1 MPRTRHDAQTLV
13 SLGKE
18 AAVTK
23 ESKLALI
30 IGFVLV
36 LVVGV
41 LVSDHFSQA
50 NKMSLHNLAQ
60 GEQETRTPIASLGT
74 RESQGINNAF
84 REVTPPTRANEFAT
98 IQPPVQDHAPIQID
112 NTNPADTRS
121 ILDDAMKFAQDTI
134 NNTEF
139 HKAAEWKPKEV
150 KSEPTRPLPEKKYQ
164 SYKVVAGDTLIGIA
178 RRLLGNGD
186 RYTEIESLNADKL
199 GPDLVLKIGMTL
211 VLPEDARIITLEDR
225 GTKAPVKRA
234 GDRVYT
240 VKSGDTLGEIAY
252 KLLGTSKRADEI
264 VKLNGL
270 ESADTIFVGMTLKIP
285 AE

>member
-1 MPRTRHDAQTLV
+1 MA

-84 REVTPPTRANEFAT
+84 REVAPPIRSNEVAAN
-98 IQPPVQDHAPIQID
+98 QPPVQNHTPIQID

-121 ILDDAMKFAQDTI
+121 ILDDAVEYARESVK
-134 NNTEF
+134 NTEYPV
-139 HKAAEWKPKEV
+139 AGNWKPKQPEQDTPV
-150 KSEPTRPLPEKKYQ
+150 RPLPEKKYQ
-164 SYKVVAGDTLIGIA
+164 SYKVVTGDTLIGIA

-199 GPDLVLKIGMTL
+199 GPDLVLKVGMTL
-211 VLPEDARIITLEDR
+211 VLPEDAQIITLDDR
-225 GTKAPVKRA
+225 GTKAPVMRT

>member
-1 MPRTRHDAQTLV
+1 MA

-50 NKMSLHNLAQ
+50 NKMSLQNLAQ
-60 GEQETRTPIASLGT
+60 GEQETRTPIATLGP

-84 REVTPPTRANEFAT
+84 RDIAEQVRSNEYASGAQT
-98 IQPPVQDHAPIQID
+98 QPSHAPVEID
-112 NTNPADTRS
+112 NTNPGSTS
-121 ILDDAMKFAQDTI
+121 ILDDAIKYAQETVK
-134 NNTEF
+134 
-139 HKAAEWKPKEV
+139 KAEYPVAGDWKPKQPVQQEPIREIP
-150 KSEPTRPLPEKKYQ
+150 EPTYHLYTVE
-164 SYKVVAGDTLIGIA
+164 SGDTLIGIA
-178 RRLLGNGD
+178 RRYLGDGD
-186 RYTEIESLNADKL
+186 RYRDIESLNADKL
-199 GPDLVLKIGMTL
+199 GPDLVLKVGMKL
-211 VLPEDARIITLEDR
+211 RLPGDAPIITLQER
-225 GTKAPVKRA
+225 GKSSTVKRS

-240 VKSGDTLGEIAY
+240 VKPGDTLGEIAY
-252 KLLGTSKRADEI
+252 KLLGTSKRANEI
-264 VKLNGL
+264 VELNEI

-285 AE
+285 AK